1 MSAQALR
8 VGPSTSPPIQRG
20 RGQPQVAFWGRLFIV
35 LSLVAWA
42 ASPLIGF
49 QASLSMLTLC
59 AFVAALAGL
68 RHPVVGLLGMT
79 VLCTLDPV
87 MNTLLFTGGIW
98 RWNTL
103 NYLLLAMAAIFAP
116 LVLGL
121 RDPHSRLLQLF
132 ALLLGLEILVSPDWL
147 AGAQILLELTAFF
160 GLMVYFLRAGPD
172 PMVWC
177 WAGLVSGTVSAFG
190 ALAYMLQR
198 SHLPPMVPNAWA
210 FFPLGGLF
218 VISLAAPFAKG
229 RPGFQLPLS
238 VLAACNVGWVF
249 LSGSR
254 GSLLTAAACALI
266 LLIQARG
273 RRRVTLILSL
283 GLVAMVISS
292 VFTDLQMKMVERLTY
307 LVNPNQALVYRTSG
321 RSDLVIAGW
330 YIFREHPFG
339 VGTGGFASSWLAL
352 GSADGLSGWGRGT
365 AKDPHAGWIMVLAN
379 NGAPGVILLAG
390 FAASFAVAGWRRRA
404 RGLLLIGVLGTAGL
418 SLGLL
423 TTEFQNKGLWFLL
436 AGTAVL
442 LHYRGVP
449 PPIRARRG

>member
-1 MSAQALR
+1 VSVQALR
-8 VGPSTSPPIQRG
+8 VGPRTALPVQRG

-35 LSLVAWA
+35 LSLMAWA

-59 AFVAALAGL
+59 AFVAAVAGL

-103 NYLLLAMAAIFAP
+103 NYLLLAVATIFAP

-132 ALLLGLEILVSPDWL
+132 ALLLGLEILISPDWL
-147 AGAQILLELTAFF
+147 AGVQILLELTAFF

-172 PMVWC
+172 PMIWC
-177 WAGLVSGTVSAFG
+177 WAGLVSGTVAAFG

-198 SHLPPMVPNAWA
+198 ADLPPMIPNAWA
-210 FFPLGGLF
+210 FFPLSALF
-218 VISLAAPFAKG
+218 AICMASPFAKG
-229 RPGFQLPLS
+229 RPRFQLPLS
-238 VLAACNVGWVF
+238 ILAACNVGWVF

-254 GSLLTAAACALI
+254 GSLLTAVACAAI

-273 RRRVTLILSL
+273 GRRVTLILSL

-292 VFTDLQMKMVERLTY
+292 VFTDLQTKMVERLTY
-307 LVNPNQALVYRTSG
+307 LVTPNQALVYRTSG
-321 RSDLVIAGW
+321 RSDLAIAGW
-330 YIFREHPFG
+330 YIFREHPLG
-339 VGTGGFASSWLAL
+339 VGTGGFATSWLAL

-365 AKDPHAGWIMVLAN
+365 KKDAHAGWIMVLAD
-379 NGAPGVILLAG
+379 NGAPGVILLAA
-390 FAASFAVAGWRRRA
+390 FAGSFAVAGWRRRK
-404 RGLLLIGVLGTAGL
+404 RGLLLMGLLGTTGL

-436 AGTAVL
+436 SGVAVL
-442 LHYRGVP
+442 LHYRALP
-449 PPIRARRG
+449 PPIRTRRA